1 LQLLVALSKKCKNNL
16 TNEEIKMYISKY
28 RLMSQTELL
37 AKIDDFRAERD
48 TAAWCGDW
56 DRVNEMDEMIDIA
69 SEYLQ
74 PTLDNEE

>member
-1 LQLLVALSKKCKNNL
+1 
-16 TNEEIKMYISKY
+16 MYISKY

-56 DRVNEMDEMIDIA
+56 DRVNEMDEMIDI
-69 SEYLQ
+69 SSQYLTPEYK
-74 PTLDNEE
+74 